1 MPARQTCRGF
11 GALRRLPSGRYQ
23 ASHVGPDGR
32 RQLAPMTF
40 ETEAQAEAWLAG
52 RRRAG
57 DELVL
62 IAETLSELSTRLRA
76 LAAS

>member
-1 MPARQTCRGF
+1 MAGKTRRGF
-11 GALRRLPSGRYQ
+11 GAIRQLPSGRFQ
-23 ASHVGPDGR
+23 ASYVDSDGR
-32 RQLAPMTF
+32 RRPAPMTF
-40 ETEAQAEAWLAG
+40 DTQAEAQAWLAG

-62 IAETLSELSTRLRA
+62 IAETLSEMSSRLRA